1 MPTARGKLKSLL
13 KSRKEKKKNPPR
25 FRSLQLTLFKL
36 AVWGLLFF
44 GLISGLQALILGW
57 REKVWISNSRLTVV
71 VAQEDPIIYSFDP
84 IQEKL
89 TIFAIPHDTQVETS
103 SSYGNLLV
111 GNLWK
116 LGEQEKMDG
125 ELLRLSLQK
134 TLGIPI
140 DAWVEERGSGL
151 FDQNSLGW
159 FSASWEAL
167 ASGKLKTNL
176 TFFDRAS
183 LVLGVGKLSIRD
195 RREIDLVG
203 NGVLVK
209 TKLSDGMVG
218 YKVVPEK
225 SKIVLDILK
234 DDLVFEEGKKIIIA
248 NATGKGGL
256 ASQTAQIGSVL
267 GARVIGTQTSQED
280 VNNCEVRG
288 KKEDINSLTSK
299 RIASIFSCNVK
310 ETEKPG
316 AADLEVILGKSF
328 LEKF

>member
-140 DAWVEERGSGL
+140 DAWVEERGSGF

-167 ASGKLKTNL
+167 AS
-176 TFFDRAS
+176 
-183 LVLGVGKLSIRD
+183 
-195 RREIDLVG
+195 
-203 NGVLVK
+203 
-209 TKLSDGMVG
+209 
-218 YKVVPEK
+218 
-225 SKIVLDILK
+225 
-234 DDLVFEEGKKIIIA
+234 
-248 NATGKGGL
+248 
-256 ASQTAQIGSVL
+256 
-267 GARVIGTQTSQED
+267 
-280 VNNCEVRG
+280 
-288 KKEDINSLTSK
+288 
-299 RIASIFSCNVK
+299 
-310 ETEKPG
+310 
-316 AADLEVILGKSF
+316 
-328 LEKF
+328 

>member
-1 MPTARGKLKSLL
+1 
-13 KSRKEKKKNPPR
+13 
-25 FRSLQLTLFKL
+25 
-36 AVWGLLFF
+36 
-44 GLISGLQALILGW
+44 
-57 REKVWISNSRLTVV
+57 
-71 VAQEDPIIYSFDP
+71 
-84 IQEKL
+84 
-89 TIFAIPHDTQVETS
+89 
-103 SSYGNLLV
+103 
-111 GNLWK
+111 
-116 LGEQEKMDG
+116 
-125 ELLRLSLQK
+125 
-134 TLGIPI
+134 
-140 DAWVEERGSGL
+140 
-151 FDQNSLGW
+151 
-159 FSASWEAL
+159 
-167 ASGKLKTNL
+167 
-176 TFFDRAS
+176 
-183 LVLGVGKLSIRD
+183 
-195 RREIDLVG
+195 
-203 NGVLVK
+203 
-209 TKLSDGMVG
+209 MVG